1 MGLIRAGRSGGWDGV
16 IDNTMGQQAKYT
28 CMGIP
33 QGATLTCTLD
43 MLTAVTKFLK
53 VKDLV
58 MN

>member
-1 MGLIRAGRSGGWDGV
+1 
-16 IDNTMGQQAKYT
+16 
-28 CMGIP
+28 MGIP